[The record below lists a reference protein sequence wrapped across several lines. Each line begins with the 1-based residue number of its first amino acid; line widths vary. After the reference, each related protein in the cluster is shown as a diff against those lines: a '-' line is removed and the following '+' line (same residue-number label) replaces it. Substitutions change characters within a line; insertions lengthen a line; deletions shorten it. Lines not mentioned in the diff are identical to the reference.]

1 MATPSYEVKVF
12 IYIIRLLIKSI
23 SSRFQMC
30 LCSVTWLKQYILKK
44 FEMIPNVFMFC
55 FQGARLSF
63 IMILI
68 SGWANCLKEAFLH
81 SKRRWFSF
89 YLFQF
94 LYLNSLRNFF
104 LMLTLLVLKMSQF
117 ASIFIIRHWHL
128 DPNEAISWLQKP
140 LFCTKMSNH

>member
-12 IYIIRLLIKSI
+12 IYITGLLTKSI

-30 LCSVTWLKQYILKK
+30 LCLVTWLKQYILKK

-63 IMILI
+63 IIILI
-68 SGWANCLKEAFLH
+68 TSSANCLKEAFLH
-81 SKRRWFSF
+81 SKRRWSSF
-89 YLFQF
+89 YPFQF
-94 LYLNSLRNFF
+94 LYLNSLRSFF

-117 ASIFIIRHWHL
+117 ASIFILRHWHL
-128 DPNEAISWLQKP
+128 VPNEAISWLQKT
-140 LFCTKMSNH
+140 LFCTKMHNH